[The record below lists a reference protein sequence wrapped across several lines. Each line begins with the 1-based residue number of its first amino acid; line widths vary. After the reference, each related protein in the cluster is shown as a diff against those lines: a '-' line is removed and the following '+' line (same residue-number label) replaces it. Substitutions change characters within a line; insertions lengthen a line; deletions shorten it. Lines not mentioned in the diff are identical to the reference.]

1 MFCLGEMH
9 LKKDTDQKWMI
20 KDTTTNSEHNPKG
33 QSFHQSRRAKDHLQK
48 GPRAQGILLQLD
60 HQL

>member
-1 MFCLGEMH
+1 MLGVVVGSPPSRVCGP
-9 LKKDTDQKWMI
+9 
-20 KDTTTNSEHNPKG
+20 SEHNPKG

-48 GPRAQGILLQLD
+48 GARAQGILLQLD